1 MTNSNPDPLPLAV
14 AVCDGD
20 IHRVEVLL
28 AAGEPINK
36 RDYKGRTALVLAQLS
51 SERDIACL
59 LLERGADPNLHDGR
73 GRLPLHLSLEQKDAD
88 LACLLLDRGAK
99 PNATDRKGRTPL
111 HLAAAC
117 GDAPLVTRLMR
128 QRAPLEARD
137 SHGATALHHAAA
149 KRRKAATRALLRG
162 EPDLE
167 VRNGSERT
175 ALWVAVQNGAH
186 GVLELLLAAG
196 ADPHAPAWRD
206 GASLDLAYAKQDYRA
221 VELMEGPGI
230 RARIEA
236 DLAAATD
243 HRIPEA
249 YCEELEGLLD
259 SLRESIG
266 PISNKRRFNVN
277 GFLKVFDRVRLELGY
292 VLDYYHNHLDRYAL
306 STGADGRPSNKETKR
321 RRNRLRSFIDLDELD
336 DLSASPRIPPDSN
349 AQPYV
354 FTRAEDAP
362 HDEAAEIARDL
373 YWRRPHLMK
382 HLEFERSPEGLLQ
395 WVIFR
400 TAVTQF
406 HLCWHA
412 NYNDLQFILSLTGLE
427 RVMASLPLTRIKNK
441 PLHRYSL
448 EQLTHGAPFA
458 EPERDKLRA
467 LDVTPWVKL
476 AGDLGEVR
484 ALTFTKWGGFA
495 WRHYHLRRPHHVDR
509 VEVEPV
515 VDYDC
520 GMQF

>member
-1 MTNSNPDPLPLAV
+1 MNSANPNPLPLAV

-20 IHRVEVLL
+20 IERVEELL
-28 AAGEPINK
+28 DAGEPINK
-36 RDYKGRTALVLAQLS
+36 RDYKGRTALVLALLS
-51 SERDIACL
+51 SELNIARL
-59 LLERGADPNLHDGR
+59 LIERGADTNLHDQK
-73 GRLPLHLSLEQKDAD
+73 GRLPLHLSLELEDFE
-88 LACLLLDRGAK
+88 LAGLILDRGARPETK
-99 PNATDRKGRTPL
+99 AKKGRTPL
-111 HLAAAC
+111 HLAAAA
-117 GDAPLVTRLMR
+117 GDATLVTRLMK
-128 QRAPLEARD
+128 QMAPLETGD
-137 SHGATALHHAAA
+137 NHGATPLHHAAA
-149 KRRKAATRALLRG
+149 NNHPAAAQALLRG

-167 VRNGSERT
+167 IRNGSGQT
-175 ALWVAVQNGAH
+175 ALYSAVKHKAHDVAE
-186 GVLELLLAAG
+186 VLVAAG
-196 ADPHAPAWRD
+196 ADS
-206 GASLDLAYAKQDYRA
+206 GAHTHQGVTPLALAYRKKDYQA
-221 VELMEGPGI
+221 VELMEGPGT

-236 DLAAATD
+236 GLAAATE
-243 HRIPEA
+243 HLIPEA
-249 YCEELEGLLD
+249 YCEDLENRLE

-266 PISNKRRFNVN
+266 PITNEPRFDVN
-277 GFLKVFDRVRLELGY
+277 RFLDVFDRVRLEPGY
-292 VLDYYHNHLDRYAL
+292 VLDYYHNHLDGHLDLASSCGQREE
-306 STGADGRPSNKETKR
+306 GARSKA
-321 RRNRLRSFIDLDELD
+321 RNRLKNFLDIEELD
-336 DLSASPRIPPDSN
+336 ANSSPRRLCDPD

-354 FTRAEDAP
+354 FSRPA
-362 HDEAAEIARDL
+362 DENRIEAIQAARDT
-373 YWRRPHLMK
+373 YWRRPHLLN
-382 HLEFERSPEGLLQ
+382 HLEFERTPEGLLQ